1 MITNCPSKIQRYRNE
16 YGFKANSKYF
26 VKCSNLEQ
34 NKLEVLSQRSDII
47 PFLFLLFFNYSQSL
61 YQPRDVFLWYFK
73 RIRVVIKKG
82 KADVTE
88 KAYFSARNP
97 RMSWLNLFCGSPR
110 YDKFSPFP
118 VSRCNNHL
126 LSSWPVP
133 VPMDEVATRFYSRSP
148 GDQWDSSTSGL
159 SLMPRGKMWAR
170 TSALETR
177 FLLSLLLSS

>member
-1 MITNCPSKIQRYRNE
+1 MWSNHDLETRLTSSISTFRYHS
-16 YGFKANSKYF
+16 FS
-26 VKCSNLEQ
+26 
-34 NKLEVLSQRSDII
+34 I
-47 PFLFLLFFNYSQSL
+47 LFFFNYSQSL
-61 YQPRDVFLWYFK
+61 YQPRDILRWYFK

-88 KAYFSARNP
+88 KAYFFARNL

-126 LSSWPVP
+126 LSSWAVP
-133 VPMDEVATRFYSRSP
+133 IPMDEVATRFYSRSP

-159 SLMPRGKMWAR
+159 SLIPRGKMSR
-170 TSALETR
+170 LVHSR
-177 FLLSLLLSS
+177 HDFSFRLLSCNSISLLSK